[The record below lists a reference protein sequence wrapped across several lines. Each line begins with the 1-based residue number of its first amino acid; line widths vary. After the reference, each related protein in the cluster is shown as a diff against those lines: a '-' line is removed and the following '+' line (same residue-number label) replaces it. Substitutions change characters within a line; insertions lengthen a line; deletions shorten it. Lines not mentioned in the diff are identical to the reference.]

1 MSGKILNWIEQNEEK
16 LIELSDCIWSYA
28 EAAMAEYKSADCQAD
43 YLEDLGFS
51 IDRGVAGMPTAFVA
65 SFGSG
70 TPVIGIL
77 GEYDALPGLSQEV
90 DPEQNPAVKGA
101 PGHGCGHNLLGVAAL
116 GAAAAIKEAMEAGEL
131 SGTVRYYGCPAEE
144 TLTGKVFMVKA
155 GLFAD
160 VDLSITWHPGSVNS
174 MWIGG
179 DQAMNSVKFRFF
191 GRTAHAAGDP
201 WNGRS
206 ALDAV
211 ELMNVGANY
220 LREHI
225 ITDGRVHYVI
235 TKGGQAPNIVPD
247 EAEAWYYVRAPRRY
261 QVEEIYDRLL
271 NIAKGAALMTETEME
286 IEFLTGCY
294 NTLNNKVIGDV
305 IFEKMKEVGAPEFT
319 SEDIAFAKEISKSF
333 ASNQR
338 EAAIQKHTPEVVA
351 QLQDKYLCDIVIEPR
366 GKGTVSGG
374 STDVADV
381 SWVTPTAQF
390 STACDAL
397 GTAGHSWQFTAASGM
412 GIGHKGMLTAA
423 KIMALAAA
431 EFFKEPKLV
440 QEAKAEF
447 LAVIEKEPYKSP
459 LPENAVPPVID
470 RA

>member
-1 MSGKILNWIEQNEEK
+1 MDWIDQNEDK

-28 EAAMAEYKSADCQAD
+28 EAAMNEYRSASCQAD
-43 YLEDLGFS
+43 YLEGLGFAVE
-51 IDRGVAGMPTAFVA
+51 RGVGGMPTAFVA
-65 SFGSG
+65 SYGKG

-77 GEYDALPGLSQEV
+77 GEYDALPGLSQHV
-90 DPEQNPAVKGA
+90 DPDQNPVKKGA

-116 GAAAAIKEAMEAGEL
+116 GAAAALKNAMEAGDIE
-131 SGTVRYYGCPAEE
+131 GTVRYYGCPAEE

-155 GLFAD
+155 GLFTD
-160 VDLSITWHPGSVNS
+160 VDMAITWHPGSLNS
-174 MWIGG
+174 MWIGS
-179 DQAMNSVKFRFF
+179 DQAMNSAKFRFF

-225 ITDGRVHYVI
+225 VTDGRVHYVI
-235 TKGGQAPNIVPD
+235 TNGGEAPNIVPD
-247 EAEAWYYVRAPRRY
+247 EAEAWYYVRAPKRY
-261 QVEEIYDRLL
+261 QVEEIYDRLVK
-271 NIAKGAALMTETEME
+271 IAEGAALMTETRLE

-294 NTLNNKVIGDV
+294 NTLQNNVIGDV
-305 IFEKMKEVGAPEFT
+305 IFAKMKEVGAPAFT
-319 SEDIAFAKEISKSF
+319 EEDNAFAKEIAKSF
-333 ASNQR
+333 PPRQR
-338 EAAIQKHTPEVVA
+338 EAAIQKHTPEVA
-351 QLQDKYLCDIVIEPR
+351 AKLKDKFLCDIVIDPR
-366 GKGTVSGG
+366 GKGQVSGG

-390 STACDAL
+390 TTACDAL

-423 KIMALAAA
+423 RIMALAAV
-431 EFFKEPKLV
+431 EFYKDPSLV
-440 QEAKAEF
+440 EQAKAEF
-447 LAVIEKEPYKSP
+447 AAVVAEEPYKSP
-459 LPENAVPPVID
+459 LPDDAVPPVKE
-470 RA
+470 RAE